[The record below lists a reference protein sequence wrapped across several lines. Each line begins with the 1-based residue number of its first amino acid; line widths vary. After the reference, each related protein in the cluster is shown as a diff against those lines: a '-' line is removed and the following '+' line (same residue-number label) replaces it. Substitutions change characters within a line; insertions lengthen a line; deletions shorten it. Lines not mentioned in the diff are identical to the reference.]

1 MTPAGFAQR
10 YAAWSL
16 DAAFIATLATALAWP
31 LLAPAMDVFSAT
43 GARLVGITADALF
56 AGMMAGD
63 PLPRVATVLL
73 RDPSLLAA
81 AEAMRL
87 ATWRLAWP
95 FLAAYALLSL
105 PWHVAGVASRW
116 QGSPGKCAFGLRVTG
131 PDGSRSTAK
140 RAIVRH
146 LAAALSWLTLNI
158 GHLMALGPAHAALH
172 DRIAGTRVCR
182 REGAPGHP
190 AAVTAWIA
198 VQVLAAFVLFWWLLR
213 VVGGLAAGQ
222 P

>member
-1 MTPAGFAQR
+1 MFER
-10 YAAWSL
+10 Y
-16 DAAFIATLATALAWP
+16 
-31 LLAPAMDVFSAT
+31 
-43 GARLVGITADALF
+43 
-56 AGMMAGD
+56 
-63 PLPRVATVLL
+63 
-73 RDPSLLAA
+73 RDS
-81 AEAMRL
+81 E
-87 ATWRLAWP
+87 
-95 FLAAYALLSL
+95 
-105 PWHVAGVASRW
+105 
-116 QGSPGKCAFGLRVTG
+116 
-131 PDGSRSTAK
+131 
-140 RAIVRH
+140 
-146 LAAALSWLTLNI
+146 AALEHFANI